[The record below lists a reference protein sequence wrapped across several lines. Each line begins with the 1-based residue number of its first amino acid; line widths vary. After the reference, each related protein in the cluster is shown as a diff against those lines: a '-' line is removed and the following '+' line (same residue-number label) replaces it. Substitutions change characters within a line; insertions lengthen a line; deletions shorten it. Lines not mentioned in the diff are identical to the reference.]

1 MVDKVPMAV
10 GQNTLLANLM
20 ESSVDIMDIL
30 KGDEPASSIRIQVPV
45 LQPPGGTV
53 LLDGI
58 QSNSVRLLF
67 LQRLSDHLYRVTDP
81 RHPSLPGISTS
92 DKSDALLERI
102 ATVEC
107 QVISDDSSA
116 LNDRLDAIWSL
127 RRIEGACIV
136 PTLRWVSSQMTPILG
151 LTSEAEL
158 MRRGDTLSLGRAIT
172 DSLSEQGGDPE
183 YLKGNI
189 LSSIETGKFN
199 EAAVPL
205 LNQLVSSDQ
214 VKARLTAARA
224 LMSVGAQSCAPSL
237 RNLLSDSD
245 QGVRYVAA
253 IALADINNMPDKHP
267 SIQEFQEH
275 EEKYI
280 GYWKK

>member
-1 MVDKVPMAV
+1 
-10 GQNTLLANLM
+10 
-20 ESSVDIMDIL
+20 
-30 KGDEPASSIRIQVPV
+30 
-45 LQPPGGTV
+45 
-53 LLDGI
+53 
-58 QSNSVRLLF
+58 
-67 LQRLSDHLYRVTDP
+67 
-81 RHPSLPGISTS
+81 
-92 DKSDALLERI
+92 
-102 ATVEC
+102 
-107 QVISDDSSA
+107 
-116 LNDRLDAIWSL
+116 
-127 RRIEGACIV
+127 
-136 PTLRWVSSQMTPILG
+136 MTPILG